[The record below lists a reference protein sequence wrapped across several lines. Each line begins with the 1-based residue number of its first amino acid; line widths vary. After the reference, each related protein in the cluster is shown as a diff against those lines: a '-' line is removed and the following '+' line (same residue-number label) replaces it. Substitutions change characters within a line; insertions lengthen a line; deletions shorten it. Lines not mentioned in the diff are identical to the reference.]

1 MKRQDYLIIKGLDI
15 KELELKVK
23 TLRQDLEGLV
33 LEKNRNVL
41 KDLKSISKKKKDI
54 SQVLTVIKQKQLL
67 AQLEPKI
74 EKGDKK

>member
-1 MKRQDYLIIKGLDI
+1 MG
-15 KELELKVK
+15 
-23 TLRQDLEGLV
+23 
-33 LEKNRNVL
+33 KNRNVL

>member
-41 KDLKSISKKKKDI
+41 KDLKSISKKKI
-54 SQVLTVIKQKQLL
+54 S
-67 AQLEPKI
+67 
-74 EKGDKK
+74 EK